1 MHRSFITSVNL
12 KTSVIYSGQI
22 RAFWDLAKAKIQDSP
37 KTIAFTQADKYI
49 ITLRQVND
57 TEIIQQATIKG
68 SNAKFHDFGGIEINN
83 EYIINLTCVFGEKKF
98 LCGSSRIYSQE
109 PIFVQ
114 EEQFTANVL
123 VQVRSRLF
131 KIYHLKRNSSYKNNE
146 L

>member
-1 MHRSFITSVNL
+1 M

-57 TEIIQQATIKG
+57 SEIIQQATIKG

-98 LCGSSRIYSQE
+98 PCGSSRIYSQE

-123 VQVRSRLF
+123 VQVRSMP
-131 KIYHLKRNSSYKNNE
+131 
-146 L
+146 